1 MGWGML
7 RDRYLMRPG
16 QSAAVAALFAVA
28 LLAAG
33 CSAGGGLSIPGISST
48 PAPSTPAPSTPAPST
63 AAPAASPSF
72 TEKIEG
78 FFATSTATSPQ
89 GVAGASQE
97 IECPLINIRQ
107 GASTL
112 IIGQTAS
119 SATDAT
125 NTNNGAMGVR
135 YQGTFVRAARECAL
149 VSGNVVLKVGV
160 QGRIIVGPSG
170 GPGQVDVPLRIA
182 VVDETPNKTKPIVT
196 RFVRIPVMVASTVDN
211 PTFTHVEE
219 GISFPMPRD
228 LDRYLIYIGFDPL
241 AAAAQDHP
249 KPEPKAKPK
258 PKAKPTT
265 G

>member
-1 MGWGML
+1 ML

-16 QSAAVAALFAVA
+16 RGAPVAALLAVA
-28 LLAAG
+28 LLAAA

-48 PAPSTPAPSTPAPST
+48 PAASTPASPT
-63 AAPAASPSF
+63 AAPSASPSF
-72 TEKIEG
+72 TEKIES
-78 FFATSTATSPQ
+78 FFAGSTATSPQ
-89 GVAGASQE
+89 QVAGASQD

-112 IIGQTAS
+112 VIGQTAS
-119 SATDAT
+119 SATDVT

-149 VSGNVVLKVGV
+149 IGGNVVMKIGV
-160 QGRIIVGPSG
+160 QGRIIVGPAG
-170 GPGQVDVPLRIA
+170 GPGEVNVPLRIA

-196 RFVRIPVMVASTVDN
+196 RFVRIPVTVASTVDN

-219 GISFPMPRD
+219 GLAFPMPRD
-228 LDRYLIYIGFDPL
+228 LDRYIIYIGFDPL

-258 PKAKPTT
+258 PRAKPTT

>member
-1 MGWGML
+1 ML
-7 RDRYLMRPG
+7 RDPHLMRPG
-16 QSAAVAALFAVA
+16 RSAAVAVLFVLAP
-28 LLAAG
+28 LAAG

-48 PAPSTPAPSTPAPST
+48 PPSSTPPSPTPASST
-63 AAPAASPSF
+63 AAPSATPSF
-72 TEKIEG
+72 TQKVES
-78 FFATSTATSPQ
+78 FFAGSTATSPQ
-89 GVAGASQE
+89 QVAGASQD

-119 SATDAT
+119 NATDVT
-125 NTNNGAMGVR
+125 NTNNGAMGVK

-149 VSGNVVLKVGV
+149 VGGNVVMKIGV

-170 GPGQVDVPLRIA
+170 GPGEVNVPLRIA
-182 VVDETPNKTKPIVT
+182 VVDETPNKTMPIVT
-196 RFVRIPVMVASTVDN
+196 RLVRIPVTVASTTDN

-219 GISFPMPRD
+219 GMAFPMPRD
-228 LDRYLIYIGFDPL
+228 LDRYVIYIGFDPL

-258 PKAKPTT
+258 PRAKPTT